1 MGKENL
7 LEEND
12 MGRKK
17 MGDKLRG
24 KDLRKGYGKIRM

>member
-1 MGKENL
+1 MGKENI

-17 MGDKLRG
+17 MGDKMMG
-24 KDLRKGYGKIRM
+24 KDLRKGYGNLRM